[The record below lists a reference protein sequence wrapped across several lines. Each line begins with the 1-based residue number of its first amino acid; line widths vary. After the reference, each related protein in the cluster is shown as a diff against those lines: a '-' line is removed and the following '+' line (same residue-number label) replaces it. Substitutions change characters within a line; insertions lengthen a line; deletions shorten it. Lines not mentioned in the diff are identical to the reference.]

1 MKLQLVQP
9 RYVLPIA
16 AWLSTLA
23 PSRLEACFWD
33 KDTLAHEQRLAP
45 GVLKVI
51 AGDFPRRSPL
61 LYQLR
66 AQWRTKQLRE
76 AGYAWLLEPAQ
87 EGDVERSLSPQ
98 ALRWTD
104 DLAVA
109 LDRLERRDEG
119 LKLLKSLLP
128 HYPKRYETLAN
139 LGTLLIHSG
148 AYEEGLAQLERAL
161 ELNPQAH
168 FGRERIQVALVRY
181 IIRDQSRSGPL
192 YPLSKR
198 CLTNPKLPVM
208 SDPWLKGLPEAR
220 WEGQLARPKRGS
232 APVYIEPG
240 GGDWMCMVMP
250 SAQPKE
256 GCRGFCA
263 ALKRLEISPKEG
275 LKGVLGM
282 MRFSDHRHPAL
293 LEALGDLLLAKGYK
307 GPNRLAAMAYLQ
319 ASRATGLD
327 QQARRG
333 YEALAALSLVG
344 HRFGLKELDETLQ
357 KQLKR
362 AARLSAKIARDEERW
377 SRRGERYLER
387 SYQRRYLR

>member
-1 MKLQLVQP
+1 MKLKLLRP
-9 RYVLPIA
+9 CYMLLMA
-16 AWLSTLA
+16 AWLSALA

-76 AGYAWLLEPAQ
+76 AGYAWLFES
-87 EGDVERSLSPQ
+87 ERGGDVERSLSPQ
-98 ALRWTD
+98 ALRWVD

-119 LKLLKSLLP
+119 LSLLKTTLALE
-128 HYPKRYETLAN
+128 PKRYETLAN

-161 ELNPQAH
+161 EVNPQAH

-181 IIRDQSRSGPL
+181 LIRNQARSGPL

-220 WEGQLARPKRGS
+220 WEGLLSRPKRG
-232 APVYIEPG
+232 AAVYIEPA

-250 SAQPKE
+250 SAQPKG
-256 GCRGFCA
+256 GCRGFCK
-263 ALKRLEISPKEG
+263 ALKLRGVSPKEG

-293 LEALGDLLLAKGYK
+293 LEALGDLLLAEGYK